1 MINKGIIKAFES
13 TPYTATIQ
21 IEGSLS
27 VWLEDVPV
35 NRGIAS
41 GEMVVGRAVCV
52 IFLDESN
59 PSNAVVVA
67 VWT

>member
-1 MINKGIIKAFES
+1 MIVKGILKAFNS
-13 TPYTATIQ
+13 IPCTATIQ

-35 NRGIAS
+35 NRGI
-41 GEMVVGRAVCV
+41 ETTDMVVGRAVCV

-59 PSNAVVVA
+59 PDDAVVVA